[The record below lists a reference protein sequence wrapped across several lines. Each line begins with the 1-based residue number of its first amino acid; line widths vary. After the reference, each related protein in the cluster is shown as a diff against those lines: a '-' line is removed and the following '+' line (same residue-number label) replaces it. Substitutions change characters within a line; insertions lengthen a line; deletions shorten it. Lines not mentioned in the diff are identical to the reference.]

1 MCVQYCSTLIS
12 SHSVYHCRL
21 FVLINMVT
29 YLFLFLLFEQI
40 ICIDN
45 LICGCIRFSSTRL
58 IWFVIVIMFIIINLP
73 CESSITFLLLLTHYW
88 RISLMITDIRDSSVV
103 QVNHHVRHHFVYFGS
118 ISHYNILT
126 LLLISHCRNP
136 ILSIIGFYFH
146 YWKYPSD
153 TLP

>member
-1 MCVQYCSTLIS
+1 MI
-12 SHSVYHCRL
+12 
-21 FVLINMVT
+21 T
-29 YLFLFLLFEQI
+29 YLFLFLFFKQI

-103 QVNHHVRHHFVYFGS
+103 QVNHYVHHHFIWFGF
-118 ISHYNILT
+118 ISHYNIFT
-126 LLLISHCRNP
+126 LVLISFYRNL
-136 ILSIIGFYFH
+136 ILSIIRLYFIIEN
-146 YWKYPSD
+146 
-153 TLP
+153 TLLTLFPN